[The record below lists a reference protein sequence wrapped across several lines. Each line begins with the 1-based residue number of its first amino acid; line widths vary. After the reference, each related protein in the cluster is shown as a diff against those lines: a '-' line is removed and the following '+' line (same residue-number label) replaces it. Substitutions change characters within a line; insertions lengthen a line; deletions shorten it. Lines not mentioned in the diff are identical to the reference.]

1 MYAIALDYRIAVF
14 ALGERHLVMQTGT
27 AAFAHLYSQAPAR
40 LFRSL
45 REQIPELPNSVVRDV
60 NHYLKIRLRHT
71 KSKGREGAL
80 RRLDAAARRRYHR
93 IFFAIPDPEFTIRH
107 KMGRIRLLSETVAS
121 QVAAGEVVER
131 PASVVKELVE
141 NSLDA
146 SARKIDIVIRRGGI
160 SLVRVIDDGCGM
172 DRDDALLS
180 LERHATSKIRSAA
193 DLQAVAT
200 LGFRG
205 EALPSIASVSRFRL
219 TTREAR
225 AIAGT
230 EIIVNGGK
238 IEIVRDGGEAPGTQV
253 EVRSLFYNLP
263 ARRKFLRSESTESR
277 NIEHQL
283 HLQAIGHPQIAFSLL
298 RDDRMLL
305 QLPATVRLSDRIR
318 DLYGAELLQRL
329 VEVSDLASSKIR
341 ISGFIGQAGLSRQT
355 RSQQLVFVNG
365 RAIESS
371 LITGAIREGYHTALM
386 KGQYPVTFLF
396 LELDP
401 KAVDVNAHPAK
412 REVRFHDPNG
422 VRETIVRC
430 IQQTLE
436 TARAEWQ
443 EKFRAPVRPS
453 TDVPAKPAPDL
464 TLRPEVSASQY
475 THREL
480 PHLGTSAS
488 GGVDFMRAPGPEIAG
503 QAHRLPRPDP
513 GSANKALAL
522 QRNSRKA
529 AQQQFEIIGVLS
541 KLYVL
546 MESADGLVLVDQ
558 HAAHERILFE
568 ELRRRMEEQ
577 GVPTQKLLLPQTFDV
592 PPRDADWIE
601 RNLSTLQ
608 RMGIG
613 IESFGPDNFKID
625 SLPSFLSVSDAAQ
638 FMRKVID
645 DLKGTGNSASAMRLG
660 EEMIAKTVCRHA
672 VKANDPLRYPEVE
685 KLIRDLLDCDLP
697 YCCPHGRPTMIQIS
711 LAELEKKF
719 GRKL

>member
-1 MYAIALDYRIAVF
+1 MASPS
-14 ALGERHLVMQTGT
+14 QKS
-27 AAFAHLYSQAPAR
+27 AAGSDPF
-40 LFRSL
+40 
-45 REQIPELPNSVVRDV
+45 
-60 NHYLKIRLRHT
+60 
-71 KSKGREGAL
+71 
-80 RRLDAAARRRYHR
+80 
-93 IFFAIPDPEFTIRH
+93 FFAIREPKTKVQNR
-107 KMGRIRLLSETVAS
+107 MSRIRLLPDTVAS

-131 PASVVKELVE
+131 PASVVKELIE
-141 NSLDA
+141 NSIDA
-146 SARKIDIVIRRGGI
+146 GGQKIDIIIRRGGI
-160 SLVRVIDDGCGM
+160 SLIRIIDDGCGM

-193 DLQAVAT
+193 DLQAIGT

-396 LELDP
+396 LEL
-401 KAVDVNAHPAK
+401 AASGVDVNVHPAK
-412 REVRFHDPNG
+412 REVRFRDPNG
-422 VRETIVRC
+422 VREAIVRC
-430 IQQTLE
+430 IQRTLE
-436 TARAEWQ
+436 GGRAAWQ
-443 EKFRAPVRPS
+443 EKFRAPGS
-453 TDVPAKPAPDL
+453 SPAVSGKAVPDL
-464 TLRPEVSASQY
+464 TLRPDIAGPEAS
-475 THREL
+475 HREL
-480 PHLGTSAS
+480 PHLGPTVISRPAVAGDLHS
-488 GGVDFMRAPGPEIAG
+488 G
-503 QAHRLPRPDP
+503 
-513 GSANKALAL
+513 
-522 QRNSRKA
+522 
-529 AQQQFEIIGVLS
+529 
-541 KLYVL
+541 
-546 MESADGLVLVDQ
+546 
-558 HAAHERILFE
+558 
-568 ELRRRMEEQ
+568 
-577 GVPTQKLLLPQTFDV
+577 T
-592 PPRDADWIE
+592 
-601 RNLSTLQ
+601 
-608 RMGIG
+608 
-613 IESFGPDNFKID
+613 
-625 SLPSFLSVSDAAQ
+625 
-638 FMRKVID
+638 KV
-645 DLKGTGNSASAMRLG
+645 T
-660 EEMIAKTVCRHA
+660 
-672 VKANDPLRYPEVE
+672 
-685 KLIRDLLDCDLP
+685 
-697 YCCPHGRPTMIQIS
+697 
-711 LAELEKKF
+711 
-719 GRKL
+719 